1 MNVSHYMQ
9 RDVITV
15 SVDTP
20 IDKAK
25 AIMDENNFG
34 LIFVIDQDALL
45 AGFVSQGMLKEI
57 EDWETPAE
65 KLATPTRF
73 AIAPTETIERAAW
86 IMHANRLVLLPVVED
101 QRLVGILTQLDVLA
115 ALVDMAGIGLGSMR
129 IAIKIRPETDD
140 LYRALEV
147 LNQFQGKVL
156 SVLRK
161 GTANEQYEEAIIRVQ
176 DIKDKE
182 ALQTELETILRKNRA
197 LKKSCKPRDK
207 NPEDQVPEVSD
218 TH

>member
-115 ALVDMAGIGLGSMR
+115 ALADMAGIGLGSMR

-161 GTANEQYEEAIIRVQ
+161 E
-176 DIKDKE
+176 D
-182 ALQTELETILRKNRA
+182 RK
-197 LKKSCKPRDK
+197 S
-207 NPEDQVPEVSD
+207 VV
-218 TH
+218 

>member
-34 LIFVIDQDALL
+34 LIFVVGRDALL

-57 EDWETPAE
+57 EDRETPAE

-73 AIAPTETIERAAW
+73 AITPTETIERAAW

-115 ALVDMAGIGLGSMR
+115 ALADMAGIGLGSMR

-182 ALQTELETILRKNRA
+182 ALQAELETILRKNRA
-197 LKKSCKPRDK
+197 LKKSCEPRDK
-207 NPEDQVPEVSD
+207 NSEDQVPEVSN

>member
-207 NPEDQVPEVSD
+207 SPEDQGLEASD

>member
-115 ALVDMAGIGLGSMR
+115 ALADMAGIGLGSMR